1 MKKKIIVLAA
11 FVVIVLLGIFFY
23 IKTRPEYVHTGF
35 LLRIEEIDKDEAV
48 VNGGFAREDNRQNE
62 FFTGKYIIKN
72 NKSLVIKDESGNA
85 VDFSSLKAG
94 DILSFD
100 CIGGKEIE
108 PKEDAVINNSR
119 KYTICNIRVSE

>member
-11 FVVIVLLGIFFY
+11 FLVMVLLGIFFY

-35 LLRIEEIDKDEAV
+35 LLRIEEIDKEEAV

-108 PKEDAVINNSR
+108 PKEGAVINNSR
-119 KYTICNIRVSE
+119 RYTICNIRVSE

>member
-1 MKKKIIVLAA
+1 M
-11 FVVIVLLGIFFY
+11 
-23 IKTRPEYVHTGF
+23 HTGF
-35 LLRIEEIDKDEAV
+35 LLRIEEIDKEEVV

-72 NKSLVIKDESGNA
+72 NKSLIIKDESGNA
-85 VDFSSLKAG
+85 VDFSSLEAG